1 MAERQ
6 LMGNRPSAKYL
17 DVAEQTLANWRYLG
31 TGPRY
36 FRVGKQLVKYDRAD
50 LDRWLEERATEPSPA
65 A

>member
-6 LMGNRPSAKYL
+6 LLASRAAADYL
-17 DVAEQTLANWRYLG
+17 GVAAQTLANWRYLG

-36 FRVGKQLVKYDRAD
+36 FRVGQLVKYDQGD
-50 LDRWLEERATEPSPA
+50 LDRWLDRHASEPEPA